1 MYKVYQHYYTLLPLL
16 LISGR
21 QIGIDCSSQISVQC
35 CLVLGLVS
43 VLEYLYDSVMYLLMV
58 RARAEEIVKFRRVV
72 GSDWLEYIQRIKQ
85 LRVRAREMARAR
97 ARVKCVICLR
107 GTDRSTGMSVNSYAH
122 SLVSP
127 MECIL
132 IRRVTLNE

>member
-1 MYKVYQHYYTLLPLL
+1 
-16 LISGR
+16 
-21 QIGIDCSSQISVQC
+21 
-35 CLVLGLVS
+35 
-43 VLEYLYDSVMYLLMV
+43 MYLLMV

-72 GSDWLEYIQRIKQ
+72 GSDWLEYIQRI
-85 LRVRAREMARAR
+85 RVRAREMARAR